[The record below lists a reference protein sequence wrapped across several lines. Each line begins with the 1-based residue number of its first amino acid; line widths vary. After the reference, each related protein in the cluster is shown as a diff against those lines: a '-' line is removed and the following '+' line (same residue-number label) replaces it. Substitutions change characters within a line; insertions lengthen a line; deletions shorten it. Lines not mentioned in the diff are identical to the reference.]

1 VLIGFK
7 TSPHEVDWS
16 TLDATWATARE
27 LGVFDSA
34 WSNDHLSHPGQERYG
49 SSFEAFTMIAA
60 LAHRV
65 PGLWVGHTV
74 LANTF
79 RHPSVLAK
87 SATTMDHVTG
97 GRFILGLGAGWHQW
111 EHEAF
116 GVELPPIGERIDRLE
131 SATRIYRALMSDEAR
146 QAPGVTLDSHPW
158 PLRGATNEPAPLTP
172 GGPPLWLG
180 GQKRRGFE
188 LAARYADGWNFPASA
203 IPSSRDSPF
212 DEFLHRR
219 DQLLAA
225 CEKVGRDPSTL
236 TISVQLRAGDDR
248 DGHAVAVE
256 HALGYARE
264 GCGHLILTVNSA
276 AGPDGLRAAA
286 EAVVAPIREK
296 LGTGP
301 AGSGAPASAGSG
313 APARN
318 HANA

>member
-1 VLIGFK
+1 MLIGFK
-7 TSPHEVDWS
+7 TSPHEVDWA
-16 TLDATWATARE
+16 TLDATWATAGE
-27 LGVFDSA
+27 LGAFDSG

-49 SSFEAFTMIAA
+49 SSFEAFTMVTA

-87 SATTMDHVTG
+87 SATTMDHVTN

-116 GVELPPIGERIDRLE
+116 GVELPPIGERITRLE
-131 SATRIYRALMSDEAR
+131 SAARIYRALMSDEAR
-146 QAPGVTLDSHPW
+146 HPPGVTLDSDPW
-158 PLRGATNEPAPLTP
+158 PLRGATNEPPPLTP

-212 DEFLHRR
+212 DEFLRRR

-225 CEKVGRDPSTL
+225 CEQVGRDPSTL
-236 TISVQLRAGDDR
+236 TISVQLRAGEDR
-248 DGHAVAVE
+248 EAHRFAVE
-256 HALGYARE
+256 QGVGYARE

-276 AGPDGLRAAA
+276 AGPDGLRTAA
-286 EAVVAPIREK
+286 EQVVAPIRDQ
-296 LGTGP
+296 LGDPVGGP
-301 AGSGAPASAGSG
+301 G